1 MTHNINDVKTIQKYA
16 ILCQTSDFYNV
27 KGKAEIGE
35 KNIANLGKIWQRK
48 VRKNYAKS
56 FIHLPRQ
63 YLPFDYGSI
72 CFAKHG
78 QSIWLPGGFLYFFG
92 CHQPGGDWQRS
103 SLWNRTE
110 VKTGWSTSTGTSRKA
125 DDQTGL

>member
-63 YLPFDYGSI
+63 HLPQPNGRIHFQR
-72 CFAKHG
+72 HG
-78 QSIWLPGGFLYFFG
+78 RKT
-92 CHQPGGDWQRS
+92 RS
-103 SLWNRTE
+103 FRPI
-110 VKTGWSTSTGTSRKA
+110 
-125 DDQTGL
+125 